1 MKPLDVVAVGMLTAA
16 VALGSETVLAEP
28 PQRKPNIVMIMTDD
42 VGWGDL
48 GAYGGGVMRGAPT
61 PNLDRLAAEGMR
73 FVNYYGQ
80 ASCTAGRA
88 SFITGRIPIRTS
100 LSAVLAPGDPNGLTK
115 QTPTIAQYL
124 KQAGYTSVQ
133 FGKWHV
139 GDRPENFPT
148 ANGFDEMYDMLLYY
162 AGVYA
167 YDDPT
172 LHPNFPRN
180 DKAFMAIWDQVD
192 LSQWD
197 GKAGEAPTAVKKEF
211 TYADLATGDDN
222 MRAEAIDW
230 LKAHAQDVDPFFMYL
245 CFLKVHN
252 PNNPSPRWKGK
263 SPGGGTY
270 LDALMELDDN
280 SGQVVQA
287 IRDLGL
293 AEYARGLDHRQRC
306 LGRCMA

>member
-133 FGKWHV
+133 FGK
-139 GDRPENFPT
+139 
-148 ANGFDEMYDMLLYY
+148 
-162 AGVYA
+162 
-167 YDDPT
+167 
-172 LHPNFPRN
+172 
-180 DKAFMAIWDQVD
+180 
-192 LSQWD
+192 
-197 GKAGEAPTAVKKEF
+197 
-211 TYADLATGDDN
+211 
-222 MRAEAIDW
+222 
-230 LKAHAQDVDPFFMYL
+230 
-245 CFLKVHN
+245 
-252 PNNPSPRWKGK
+252 
-263 SPGGGTY
+263 
-270 LDALMELDDN
+270 
-280 SGQVVQA
+280 
-287 IRDLGL
+287 
-293 AEYARGLDHRQRC
+293 
-306 LGRCMA
+306 